1 MSARGPMQA
10 LRGIGVSEGIAIGRA
25 VVIARREVEIFRIPI
40 PEDAI
45 ERELERFRAGREE
58 TLLEIERNRAGVDRM
73 FGEELST
80 LFEAHALLLADRT
93 FVESIESKI
102 RNDRV
107 NAEWAVHEVALELTR
122 RFASI
127 HDDYLRERGLD
138 LEDVSR
144 QLLRRLQGID
154 QHEVGEVEGSVVLV
168 AYDLVPSEAIR
179 FGRGNVVGF
188 VIEAGSRTSHTS
200 IIARSLGIPAVV
212 AVHGA
217 TELVDDE
224 DPIVVDG
231 RAGEVVIHPTAQTLG
246 RYEQVRAGLARVA
259 ERSRLAVAGEVEI
272 GPAATRD
279 GVEVEL
285 AANIDLPEELEL
297 LTPNSVRGIG
307 LYRSE
312 FLYMETDPRLPTEA
326 DHLAMYERLIAAA
339 APYPAV
345 IRTYD
350 LGGRKLAR
358 EMMGSSEENPVLG
371 LRGIRLTLARP
382 QIFRLQLRALLRA
395 GLTGNLWIMA
405 PLVSRVEEIRQLR
418 SMLEQLA
425 AELDAEGVA
434 RAHEYKV
441 GIMIEVPAAV
451 MIADQLAREA
461 DFFAVGTN
469 DLIQYT
475 LAVDRNNES
484 VSDLYQPLHPAI
496 LRMLRSV
503 AASGRAAGIPVSICG
518 EMGGD
523 ARYAP
528 LLVGLGIRRI
538 SAHPKSIPRLRRVV
552 RDLDAASLAVIADAC
567 CDLSTADEVGSFLDR
582 AVAAH
587 ESAV

>member
-1 MSARGPMQA
+1 MKA

-25 VVIARREVEIFRIPI
+25 VVIARRDVEVFRIPI
-40 PEDAI
+40 PE
-45 ERELERFRAGREE
+45 ETVPRELERFRACREE
-58 TLLEIERNRAGVDRM
+58 TLREVERNRAGVDRM
-73 FGEELST
+73 YGEELST
-80 LFEAHALLLADRT
+80 LFEAHALLLEDRM
-93 FVESIESKI
+93 FVEAIESKI
-102 RNDRV
+102 RKDRV
-107 NAEWAVHEVALELTR
+107 NAEWAVHEVALELSR
-122 RFASI
+122 RFAAI
-127 HDDYLRERGLD
+127 DDDYLRERGLD

-144 QLLRRLQGID
+144 QLLRRLQGMD

-179 FGRGNVVGF
+179 LGRGNVVGF

-200 IIARSLGIPAVV
+200 IIARSLGLPAVA

-217 TELVDDE
+217 TELVVDE
-224 DPIVVDG
+224 DPVVVDG
-231 RAGEVVIHPTAQTLG
+231 RAGEIVIHPTPETLA

-259 ERSRLAVAGEVEI
+259 ERSRATVTEEA
-272 GPAATRD
+272 GPATTRD
-279 GVEVEL
+279 GVEIEL

-297 LTPNSVRGIG
+297 LARNSARGIG

-312 FLYMETDPRLPTEA
+312 FLYMETDPRLPTED
-326 DHLAMYERLIAAA
+326 DHVEMYRRLLAAA
-339 APYPAV
+339 APHPAV

-358 EMMGSSEENPVLG
+358 EMMESREENPVLG

-395 GLTGNLWIMA
+395 GDAGDLWIMA
-405 PLVSRVEEIRQLR
+405 PLVSRVEEVRRLR
-418 SMLEQLA
+418 ATLEELG
-425 AELDAEGVA
+425 AELDAEGLE
-434 RAHEYKV
+434 RTRRYRL
-441 GIMIEVPAAV
+441 GIMVEVPAAAL
-451 MIADQLAREA
+451 IADQLAREV
-461 DFFAVGTN
+461 DFFAIGTN

-503 AASGRAAGIPVSICG
+503 ATSGRSAGIPVSICG
-518 EMGGD
+518 EMGGE
-523 ARYAP
+523 ARYVP

-552 RDLDAASLAVIADAC
+552 RELDAGKLAEMADAC
-567 CDLSTADEVGSFLDR
+567 CDLSTAAEVESCVDR
-582 AVAAH
+582 VASASETAV
-587 ESAV
+587 